1 MKNFFSY
8 FFASILGTIV
18 ALFVLGGIL
27 VLIGISSMAQFSESE
42 AIQAKSVLKL
52 DLDEY
57 IPEQTNNISLS
68 SFDFS
73 TQNVVGIHDLITLI
87 KLAKNDSQIEG
98 IYITA
103 TQTNAGMVK
112 LNELRDAI
120 IDFKTSGKFVVAY
133 AKYYTQGA
141 YYLASAAD
149 EVYLNPLGLVD
160 FRGFSGSVA
169 FYKNMLDK
177 IGVKVEVFYA
187 GDFKGAT
194 EPYRLTEL
202 SPENRSQLQEY
213 LNHLY
218 NLYLEDVS
226 ASRNISVDSLR
237 AISDRF
243 DGGNANTA
251 LSSNLIDSL
260 LYNDQ
265 VEHIIKQKIG
275 LAVDDKL
282 ELVDIEKYQTAN
294 PKSTDYK
301 IKDVVAVV
309 YAEGSIID
317 GQEENGIISDEPYVE
332 LAKKLEHDD
341 KVKAVVLRVN
351 SPGGSAM
358 ASENIWR
365 AFKQVKAAGKPIVIS
380 MGDYAASGGY
390 YIAAAGDKIFAEDNT
405 LTGSIGVFRIIPNLK
420 ELMNDK
426 IGITYDTVKTGNF
439 SAFLN
444 PYFDISSQERQ
455 WMQNSTEQ
463 MYQIF
468 LSRVAEARNMPIEKV
483 HEIAQG
489 RIWTATRAKSLGL
502 VDEIGNLEAA
512 IKAAATLAHLDDN
525 NYRTREF
532 PSVKEPF
539 QQLIDDIFNVEDTQ
553 AKAIRAELGDFYTH
567 YEMWKTLKNMTN
579 AQARLPLRSKS
590 TSS

>member
-27 VLIGISSMAQFSESE
+27 LLIGVSSVAQFSKSE

-52 DLDEY
+52 DLDQY

-73 TQNVVGIHDLITLI
+73 TQNVVGIHDLISLI
-87 KLAKNDSQIEG
+87 ELAKNDPQIEG

-120 IDFKTSGKFVVAY
+120 IDFKTSGKFVIAY

-177 IGVKVEVFYA
+177 IGVKIDVFYA

-202 SPENRSQLQEY
+202 SPENRLQLQEY

-226 ASRNISVDSLR
+226 ASRNISLDSLKV
-237 AISDRF
+237 ISDRF

-260 LYNDQ
+260 LYDDQ
-265 VEHIIKQKIG
+265 VEYIIKQKIG

-309 YAEGSIID
+309 YAEGSIMD
-317 GQEENGIISDEPYVE
+317 GEEENGIISDAPYVK
-332 LAKKLEHDD
+332 LAKKLERDD

-365 AFKQVKAAGKPIVIS
+365 AFKQVKAAGKPVVIS

-426 IGITYDTVKTGNF
+426 IGITYDTVKTGKF

-444 PYFDISSQERQ
+444 PYFDISPQERQ
-455 WMQNSTEQ
+455 WMQNNTEQ

-489 RIWTATRAKSLGL
+489 RIWTAARAKSLGL
-502 VDEIGNLEAA
+502 VDEIGNLDAA
-512 IKAAATLAHLDDN
+512 IKAAAALADLEDN

-553 AKAIRAELGDFYTH
+553 AKAIRAELGDFYPH
-567 YEMWKTLKNMTN
+567 YEMWKTLSNMANTT
-579 AQARLPLRSKS
+579 QARLPFEVKIH
-590 TSS
+590 